1 MPLTIEVLSK
11 KHSRTSFSCGDE
23 ALDNYLLKVARQHI
37 DKGISR
43 TFVLVDSAMPAEI
56 LGYMTITVC
65 EVASTEIPQN
75 LAKKYPSIIP
85 AAKLA
90 RLAISA
96 KIQQQGYGQL
106 MLIDAMKKT
115 VSAAQNIGIA
125 GLFVDAKHE
134 AAKQY
139 YEQFGFLSLPEQLD
153 NLFLPIATIGKLL
166 NE

>member
-1 MPLTIEVLSK
+1 LPLTIEVLSK
-11 KHSRTSFSCGDE
+11 KHRRTSFSCGDE

-43 TFVLVDSAMPAEI
+43 TFVLVDSAMPTEI

-96 KIQQQGYGQL
+96 NIQQQGYGQL

>member
-43 TFVLVDSAMPAEI
+43 TFVLVDSAMPTEI

-96 KIQQQGYGQL
+96 NIQQQGYGQL